1 MASFNFES
9 DLFSENTGITAGSN
23 LIPGQG
29 RQFQVSY
36 IHILYFI
43 FLFNYKAQ
51 DNTNNKSQ
59 LLSSLDPPNQS
70 WLFFRLLCSHFVCL
84 CFDCIQMYLVK
95 KISVYKR
102 NLSVFTVHLAET
114 LDTYLQSF
122 TFFLK

>member
-1 MASFNFES
+1 MHTEKAIICKS
-9 DLFSENTGITAGSN
+9 LFH
-23 LIPGQG
+23 
-29 RQFQVSY
+29 
-36 IHILYFI
+36 IHIFI
-43 FLFNYKAQ
+43 HYKAQ
-51 DNTNNKSQ
+51 DDTNNKSQ
-59 LLSSLDPPNQS
+59 LLCSLDPPNQS